1 MIKKLLVLAI
11 VSVGLSFTYAQ
22 DAPAEAKCPKAECKC
37 EAGKCAC
44 PVKEGCKESCKKT
57 GEEAKK
63 CAEAKSCK
71 AQKCGKAKKA
81 DKAAEAAK
89 AE

>member
-11 VSVGLSFTYAQ
+11 ASVGLSFAYAQ

-44 PVKEGCKESCKKT
+44 PAKEGCKKSCKKT

-63 CAEAKSCK
+63 CTEGKTCK
-71 AQKCGKAKKA
+71 AKKCGKAA
-81 DKAAEAAK
+81 EVAPAEAAK